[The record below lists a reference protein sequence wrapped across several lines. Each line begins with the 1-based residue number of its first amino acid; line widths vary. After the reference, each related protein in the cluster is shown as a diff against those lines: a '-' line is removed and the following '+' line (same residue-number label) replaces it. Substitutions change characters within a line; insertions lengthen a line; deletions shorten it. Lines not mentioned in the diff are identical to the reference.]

1 MNMGKLI
8 TQLKRALSVPAGS
21 SYVVAMGDG
30 TGTKQ
35 VFHEDVVESVKR
47 DLPLGNMEEL
57 GTENKTDIVGAVN
70 EIVEKLSIVGISYKG
85 GYNPEA
91 EYNFLDAVFYENSTF
106 IAMKDNPEGEP
117 AADGINW
124 QYLAKGFMDG
134 YLIAKSQIVNNLLAT
149 EPGNVLDAMQGKALA
164 DMLSEINSN
173 LINKQ
178 DVKTAINT
186 SNIGRQSVNYANNA
200 GNVSWN
206 NVIGRPSIANAVTTV
221 TTETKQITIN
231 ASSIISIDL
240 PFISPNGFTAIGV
253 IAVNTNTASSAIT
266 RFMIVNNNVRV
277 ELRNITS
284 GQQTITTSAVVL
296 CKNNG

>member
-1 MNMGKLI
+1 M
-8 TQLKRALSVPAGS
+8 
-21 SYVVAMGDG
+21 
-30 TGTKQ
+30 
-35 VFHEDVVESVKR
+35 F
-47 DLPLGNMEEL
+47 EL
-57 GTENKTDIVGAVN
+57 
-70 EIVEKLSIVGISYKG
+70 
-85 GYNPEA
+85 
-91 EYNFLDAVFYENSTF
+91 
-106 IAMKDNPEGEP
+106 
-117 AADGINW
+117 
-124 QYLAKGFMDG
+124 
-134 YLIAKSQIVNNLLAT
+134 
-149 EPGNVLDAMQGKALA
+149 
-164 DMLSEINSN
+164 NSN

-253 IAVNTNTASSAIT
+253 IAVNANTASSAIT

-284 GQQTITTSAVVL
+284 GQQTITISAVVL